1 MYATVLNFSGNDT
14 DINFKADKSR
24 VFHSEASRALADGH
38 CDGHLSTCLLSSWT
52 PILVSQ
58 CVQESYL
65 SGLWPIC

>member
-1 MYATVLNFSGNDT
+1 MYATVLNFSRNDT

-24 VFHSEASRALADGH
+24 VFHSEASRALTDGH
-38 CDGHLSTCLLSSWT
+38 RDGHLSMCLLSSWT

-65 SGLWPIC
+65 SGLWLLC